1 VADIDGGP
9 DIPEDVVAA
18 LVIPVSAAMPVL
30 IARIPAV
37 LAAELG
43 RTGARAGTRTELPAG
58 RRGAPSSL
66 LAERILP
73 VLEPVIAGLD
83 TAGAPDLSPYLGQ
96 PPGGRAIFVRSSRDG
111 QVVAAAALL
120 NTLRPGTSELV
131 AVLCSRLARHGQM
144 APLLAVAPRDG
155 TGESAEETI
164 AAEHGAAYLAL
175 GVALANAVVAQGPVI
190 PGPLFSPAAATVGLG
205 LSAASALLSRVPMP
219 DAYATAL
226 LEKVRADYRLP
237 RGASGNVPV
246 AGHLFALTE
255 GPFPDGTDFAGNG
268 LVIVVPGGVVIRTGR
283 DEGNVHV
290 MVRALG
296 EPPPPRVG
304 SWDEVVD
311 VSWHAA
317 RGLASVI
324 GPDAPGGDRLRE
336 ASPPWPGDYRLR
348 AHATGRDDA
357 DETESYLLEVW
368 QAPPAP
374 EVAHKRTD
382 RLGHR
387 LRGEPEP
394 DHRPAPEREYRWIRG
409 TELGMAATVTV
420 VTEADVTEVLTAFGA
435 DPESPEPLK
444 DGNGAIAALYT
455 ADPWVAVLDAR
466 TAVIAVEYNG
476 FQGSNR
482 EVLERASVGGRA
494 ASMFWNVNGMTCLS
508 FAEDG
513 EVLASYEPFGPLAE
527 DTRPA
532 VAAALEGL
540 DFSDHRDKTEK
551 GLVAVERFAG
561 RGITREDLDRIAGAN
576 VAYRIGVAR

>member
-1 VADIDGGP
+1 VADIDGDP
-9 DIPEDVVAA
+9 DIPENVVAA
-18 LVIPVSAAMPVL
+18 LVTPVSAAMPVL

-43 RTGARAGTRTELPAG
+43 RTGVRTGTRTERPAG
-58 RRGAPSSL
+58 RRGASSSL

-83 TAGAPDLSPYLGQ
+83 TAGAPDLSPYLGR
-96 PPGGRAIFVRSSRDG
+96 PPGGRVGFVHSSRDG
-111 QVVAAAALL
+111 QAVSAAALL

-131 AVLCSRLARHGQM
+131 AVLCRRLAGHGQI
-144 APLLAVAPRDG
+144 APLLAVSPRDD
-155 TGESAEETI
+155 TEETI

-175 GVALANAVVAQGPVI
+175 GVALANAVVVQCPVI
-190 PGPLFSPAAATVGLG
+190 RGPLFSPAAATVGLG

-255 GPFPDGTDFAGNG
+255 GPFPDAADFSGNG
-268 LVIVVPGGVVIRTGR
+268 LVAVVPGGVVIRTGR

-290 MVRALG
+290 MVRALA
-296 EPPPPRVG
+296 EPPRLRVD
-304 SWDEVVD
+304 SWDEVID

-317 RGLASVI
+317 RGLASVV
-324 GPDAPGGDRLRE
+324 GPDAPGDDRLRQ
-336 ASPPWPGDYRLR
+336 ATPPWPGDYRLR

-357 DETESYLLEVW
+357 DDTESYLLEVW
-368 QAPPAP
+368 QAPSAP
-374 EVAHKRTD
+374 QVAHKRTD

-394 DHRPAPEREYRWIRG
+394 DQRPAPEREYRWIRD
-409 TELGMAATVTV
+409 TELCEAATITV
-420 VTEADVTEVLTAFGA
+420 VTEADVSEVLTAFGA
-435 DPESPEPLK
+435 DPEYPEPLK
-444 DGNGAIAALYT
+444 DGDGAIAPLFT
-455 ADPWVAVLDAR
+455 ADPWVAVLDAG

-476 FQGSNR
+476 FQGANQA
-482 EVLERASVGGRA
+482 VLERASVGGRA
-494 ASMFWNVNGMTCLS
+494 ASMFWNINGVTRLS

-513 EVLASYEPFGPLAE
+513 EVFASYEPFGPLE
-527 DTRPA
+527 KDTGPA

-540 DFSDHRDKTEK
+540 DFSDHRDKEEK

-561 RGITREDLDRIAGAN
+561 RGITQGDLDRIEGAN
-576 VAYRIGVAR
+576 VAYRIGAAR